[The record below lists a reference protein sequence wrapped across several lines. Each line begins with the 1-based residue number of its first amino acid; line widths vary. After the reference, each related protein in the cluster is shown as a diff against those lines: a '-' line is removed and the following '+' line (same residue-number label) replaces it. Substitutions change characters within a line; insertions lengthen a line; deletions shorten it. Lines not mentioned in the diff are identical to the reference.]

1 MTKRHRLRRNKHYY
15 SNMRVLH
22 LATSSEGGA
31 GIAAKRI
38 VEAQIENG
46 LVAHLISR
54 DNQTQISPRRLSLM
68 TGKLVTVLTN
78 LVTVR
83 RYGFVSPYSI
93 STINFNEVKSFKP
106 DIVNIHNWYNFLSI
120 SDLLKISKKYP
131 LVFTF
136 HDSRLATGGCHVT
149 LGCKLFETDCKHCP
163 AIKLS
168 FLAHLSKL
176 HSDGVFSKMGP
187 YAVVS
192 PSNWLLSELGNSNA
206 IKESKYSHVIA
217 NPINIRNYPKREH
230 FSQEVIKAVFVSA
243 SLDSEFKGLKMLMKA
258 LHEYSNSFP
267 DSRLEVYLVG
277 NTNQNYDQ
285 TISKVKITTRG
296 VLDQVSLEAVMVSSD
311 LLLVPSQSDNFPNV
325 ISEAQLLGTLV
336 VGTKVG
342 GIPEMIEDGVTGVL
356 SENNPSDFAYAI
368 KRAIEL
374 NNKTTI
380 LDTARIRAT
389 DRSNQI
395 QIVKQ
400 YSEVYKKMLQK

>member
-1 MTKRHRLRRNKHYY
+1 
-15 SNMRVLH
+15 
-22 LATSSEGGA
+22 
-31 GIAAKRI
+31 
-38 VEAQIENG
+38 
-46 LVAHLISR
+46 
-54 DNQTQISPRRLSLM
+54 
-68 TGKLVTVLTN
+68 
-78 LVTVR
+78 VTVR
-83 RYGFVSPYSI
+83 KYEFVSPYSV
-93 STINFNEVKSFKP
+93 STINFHEVKSFKP

-120 SDLLKISKKYP
+120 SDLLKIAKKYP
-131 LVFTF
+131 VVFTL

-149 LGCKLFETDCKHCP
+149 LGCKLFETNCRQCP
-163 AIKLS
+163 AIKLRI
-168 FLAHLSKL
+168 LAHLSKL
-176 HSDGVFSKMGP
+176 HSDEVFSKLGP

-192 PSNWLLSELGNSNA
+192 PSSWLLSELSNSIA
-206 IKESKYSHVIA
+206 VKESKYSHVIH
-217 NPINIRNYPKREH
+217 NPININNYPKREH
-230 FSQEVIKAVFVSA
+230 FSQDVIKAVFVSA

-267 DSRLEVYLVG
+267 DSRLEVDLVG

-296 VLDQVSLEAVMVSSD
+296 VLDQASLEAVMVSSD

-325 ISEAQLLGTLV
+325 ISEAQLFGTLV

-368 KRAIEL
+368 NKAIEV

-380 LDTARIRAT
+380 LNTARIRAT
-389 DRSNQI
+389 ERSNQI

-400 YSEVYKKMLQK
+400 YSEVYEKMLQK